1 MDTEKAHAAYMVLY
15 KRLSIFKRLI
25 NSPAYQNQLVDEV
38 DASQSTIYRALK
50 QLEDYNLVKKQDGMY
65 APTTFGE
72 IVYTQYERT
81 DEIVRTFAESKRLLE
96 TRQEIGTVLDPSV
109 ARDATTLVTGE
120 TRLDLVYEYL
130 EEQVSEAAKISG
142 VVPTIFSAMVETYL
156 TQTTAN
162 QLDAEFVFGR
172 EATEHVKTNLS
183 DEFKTL
189 INTGNFDAYSYSGE
203 LPMGV
208 VVITEPVKHVLV
220 VIHDDIGVVRG
231 VIDSKDKAAVT
242 WAIDWY
248 SKHEAESTPLTL
260 S

>member
-1 MDTEKAHAAYMVLY
+1 MDTEKAHAAYMVLH
-15 KRLSIFKRLI
+15 KRSSIFERLI
-25 NSPAYQNQLVDEV
+25 DGPAYQNQLVDEV
-38 DASQSTIYRALK
+38 DASQSTIYRGLK
-50 QLEDYNLVKKQDGMY
+50 QLEDHDLVKKQDGMY
-65 APTTFGE
+65 VPTTFGE
-72 IVYTQYERT
+72 VVYTQYERT

-109 ARDATTLVTGE
+109 ARDATTRVIGE
-120 TRLDLVYEYL
+120 TRPDLVYEYL

-142 VVPTIFSAMVETYL
+142 VVPTIFSPMVETYL

-162 QLDAEFVFGR
+162 RLEAEFVFGR
-172 EATEHVKTNLS
+172 EATEHVQTKLS

-203 LPMGV
+203 IPMGV
-208 VVITEPVKHVLV
+208 VVITEPIEHVLV

-231 VIDSKDKAAVT
+231 IIDSKDRAAVT
-242 WAIDWY
+242 WARDWY
-248 SKHEAESTPLTL
+248 SKHKAESTPLTL